1 MGETQPF
8 GVTLSAAKGLS
19 PWAESCFAALSMT
32 QPFDVTLSAAKGLS
46 LGRELLRC
54 AQHDKA
60 VVLPLLPPGVTLSAA
75 KGLSPWAES
84 CFAATP

>member
-19 PWAESCFAALSMT
+19 LPRELLRAALSMT

-46 LGRELLRC
+46 LGKEMLRC
-54 AQHDKA
+54 AQHDTA
-60 VVLPLLPPGVTLSAA
+60 VVLPLLPL
-75 KGLSPWAES
+75 
-84 CFAATP
+84 